1 MSTFWYIL
9 HIYSGHEKKVKLN
22 LEQRAIALQLDNF
35 LTQVVIPLKEFTEI
49 KDGKRQTVERPS
61 FPGYILIE
69 TQKEIQSDSED
80 KDIRNCWA
88 LIQDTPSVMGFVGG
102 GGPKPNTLSPEEVST
117 ILDAPAEQEEDIG
130 VIDYIPG
137 DQVRVIEGPFRGF
150 VAEVNRVDVDKR
162 RLHLNISIFGRV
174 TPFDLEFFEVEKLE

>member
-22 LEQRAIALQLDNF
+22 LEQRAIALKLDSF

-49 KDGKRQTVERPS
+49 KDGKRRTVERPS
-61 FPGYILIE
+61 FHGNILIE
-69 TQKEIQSDSED
+69 TQKAIQSDSDDNEA
-80 KDIRNCWA
+80 RSCWS
-88 LIQDTPSVMGFVGG
+88 LIQDTPSIMGFIGG
-102 GGPKPNTLSPEEVST
+102 GGSKPNTLSPEEVST
-117 ILDAPAEQEEDIG
+117 ILDAPAEQEEDIDI
-130 VIDYIPG
+130 VDYISG

-150 VAEVNRVDVDKR
+150 VAEVNRVDTDKR
-162 RLHLNISIFGRV
+162 RLHLNISIFGRI

>member
-1 MSTFWYIL
+1 
-9 HIYSGHEKKVKLN
+9 
-22 LEQRAIALQLDNF
+22 
-35 LTQVVIPLKEFTEI
+35 
-49 KDGKRQTVERPS
+49 
-61 FPGYILIE
+61 
-69 TQKEIQSDSED
+69 
-80 KDIRNCWA
+80 
-88 LIQDTPSVMGFVGG
+88 MGFVGG

-117 ILDAPAEQEEDIG
+117 ILDAPAEQEEDID